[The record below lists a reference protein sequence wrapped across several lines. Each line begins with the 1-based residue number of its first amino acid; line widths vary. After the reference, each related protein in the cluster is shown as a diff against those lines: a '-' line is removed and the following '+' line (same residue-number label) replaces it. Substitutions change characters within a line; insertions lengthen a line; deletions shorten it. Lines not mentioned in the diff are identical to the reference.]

1 MKMSKIGVVSAIL
14 EHPKEVQDEFNDVVA
29 SFRGS
34 IKGRMGIPFADELSV
49 ISIALTGESEE
60 TINDFTEQLDRIDGV
75 SVKTS
80 IAKIEV

>member
-1 MKMSKIGVVSAIL
+1 MSKIGVVSAIL

-49 ISIALTGESEE
+49 ISIALTGETDE
-60 TINDFTEQLDRIDGV
+60 TIKDFSNQLERIKGV
-75 SVKTS
+75 TVKTS
-80 IAKIEV
+80 IAKMDI

>member
-1 MKMSKIGVVSAIL
+1 MSKLGVVSAIL

-49 ISIALTGESEE
+49 ISIALTGETEE
-60 TINDFTEQLDRIDGV
+60 VINEFSEQLESIEGV

-80 IAKIEV
+80 IAKIDV

>member
-1 MKMSKIGVVSAIL
+1 MSKLGVVSAIL

-49 ISIALTGESEE
+49 ISITLTGETEE
-60 TINDFTEQLDRIDGV
+60 VINEFSEQLESIDGV

-80 IAKIEV
+80 IAKIDV

>member
-1 MKMSKIGVVSAIL
+1 MSKIGVVSAIL
-14 EHPKEVQDEFNDVVA
+14 EHPKKVQDEFNDVVA

-49 ISIALTGESEE
+49 ISITLIGENEDISE
-60 TINDFTEQLDRIDGV
+60 FTNELQSIDGV
-75 SVKTS
+75 TVNSS

>member
-1 MKMSKIGVVSAIL
+1 MSKIGVVSAIL

-49 ISIALTGESEE
+49 ISITLIGESED
-60 TINDFTEQLDRIDGV
+60 INEFTDELKSINGV
-75 SVKTS
+75 TVNTS
-80 IAKIEV
+80 IAKVEV

>member
-1 MKMSKIGVVSAIL
+1 MSKLGVVSAIL

-49 ISIALTGESEE
+49 ISIALTGETEE
-60 TINDFTEQLDRIDGV
+60 VINEFSEQLESIEGV

-80 IAKIEV
+80 IAKIDI

>member
-1 MKMSKIGVVSAIL
+1 MSKIGVISAIL

-49 ISIALTGESEE
+49 ISITLIGETED
-60 TINDFTEQLDRIDGV
+60 INEFTDELKSIDGV
-75 SVKTS
+75 TVNTS
-80 IAKIEV
+80 IAKVEV